1 MQEERGIEVIDPEY
15 VDVSEDES
23 GHEIQFFIVRN
34 WNGQPRNLK
43 EHSEIKWF
51 ELSEIPRIPMV
62 NYVRDIMCKYLEKD
76 KMKESH
82 MQTAYDGISMIA

>member
-1 MQEERGIEVIDPEY
+1 MEEELSIEVIDLEC

-34 WNGQPRNLK
+34 WSGQPRNLK

-51 ELSEIPRIPMV
+51 DYSEIPRIPMV
-62 NYVRDIMCKYLEKD
+62 SYVRDIMRKYLEKD
-76 KMKESH
+76 KVKESH